1 MVHAFTRIAGLQFAQ
16 VQTRAKVFAAAAE
29 YGSFGVGWQVVE
41 GVAKGQDELVIQGV
55 ALGRAGDAHHGY
67 IVKHFKVKVG
77 IHKACFLIVIV
88 DTKDLI
94 RP

>member
-1 MVHAFTRIAGLQFAQ
+1 MVHAFACIAGLQLAQ
-16 VQTRAKVFAAAAE
+16 VQTRTKVFAAAAQN
-29 YGSFGVGWQVVE
+29 GGFGVGRQVVK
-41 GVAKGQDELVIQGV
+41 GVAKGQDEFIVQGV
-55 ALGRAGDAHHGY
+55 AFGSAGDAHHGH